1 MCNADAPGWERV
13 YEAWKTSGVKLVGIG
28 LLDSKQACQAFAR
41 RHGLTFPN
49 AYDPGGKAAR
59 SYGFTD
65 QPFWAVI
72 DRHGDLLKTG
82 FGPRDERELVST
94 IKALAAR

>member
-1 MCNADAPGWERV
+1 M